1 MGSANTPAQIRQM
14 LRSSS
19 GPVEK
24 IKHKPKKF
32 DSSKDKRNTDKNK
45 FKESFGGEGV

>member
-1 MGSANTPAQIRQM
+1 MSGASTPSQIRQM
-14 LRSSS
+14 LRNSK

-24 IKHKPKKF
+24 IRHKPKKF
-32 DSSKDKRNTDKNK
+32 DPTKDKRNTDKNK